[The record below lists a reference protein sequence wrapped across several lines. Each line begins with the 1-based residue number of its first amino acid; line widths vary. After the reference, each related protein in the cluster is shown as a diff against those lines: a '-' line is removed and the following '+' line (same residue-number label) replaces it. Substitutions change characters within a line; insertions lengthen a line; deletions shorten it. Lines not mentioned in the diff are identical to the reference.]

1 MKRAAVILVGI
12 LTCAPVAH
20 AVEPNLKPD
29 VLGGFGLINVYGQRC
44 KPMPSKE
51 AKALTDMAQNELAES
66 DKRKIADYGIK
77 LAREYDA
84 MSLLEQADWCAQLRK
99 GLGVLVK

>member
-1 MKRAAVILVGI
+1 MRKLTIALALVAGI
-12 LTCAPVAH
+12 ALPAH
-20 AVEPNLKPD
+20 AVEPNLKPNES
-29 VLGGFGLINVYGQRC
+29 GGFGLINVYGQRC
-44 KPMPSKE
+44 KPTPSKE
-51 AKALTDMAQNELAES
+51 AKAFTDMAQNELAES

-84 MSLLEQADWCAQLRK
+84 MSLPEQADWCAQLRK